1 MNTLLDK
8 FGIVESELQSSG
20 FLYPPVVPNR
30 VAHIDADFLAYQC
43 ACPTIEELEGRRP
56 MRTFDQ
62 MKEKADAWVLHLQ
75 RAAGAVGFVCHVTPN
90 ASTKGG
96 RREQAV
102 QREYQGSRKDR
113 EAPDYLEPMRG
124 YIVSNLNGIPHLDQ
138 EADDGL
144 AQAGYHDPNAVI
156 CSADKDLMM
165 VPGLHLD
172 MSKVDKS
179 AVVFRVYS
187 DHVGSL
193 YMNDS
198 GDIKGHGPLWFFA
211 QCLMGDSA
219 DNIQGAPGVP
229 NIILDQID
237 PPALL
242 LKLKS
247 SMLTGKTEK
256 SRLTAANKIAER
268 HAAFQLCGGTKA
280 YKILRSATS
289 IRDAF
294 ERVKYVFTSLEA
306 NCGYQ
311 FRHWKTGENVTPQA
325 ALLGDMRTLWMRRN
339 NNPDD
344 VLDWLRENM

>member
-43 ACPTIEELEGRRP
+43 ACPTKDELTGLRP
-56 MRTFDQ
+56 MRTFEQ

-75 RAAGAVGFVCHVTPN
+75 RAAGAMGFVCHVTPN
-90 ASTKGG
+90 ASNKGG
-96 RREQAV
+96 RRDQAV
-102 QREYQGSRKDR
+102 QKEYQGNRKDR
-113 EAPDYLEPMRG
+113 EAPEYLESVRS
-124 YIVSNLNGIPHLDQ
+124 YIVSSLNGIPHLDQ

-165 VPGLHLD
+165 VPGWHLD
-172 MSKVDKS
+172 MSAVDKE
-179 AVVFRVYS
+179 AKVFYIEPNWP
-187 DHVGSL
+187 GSL
-193 YMNDS
+193 YMNS
-198 GDIKGHGPLWFFA
+198 RNELKGFGPMWFFA
-211 QCLMGDSA
+211 QCLKGDPA
-219 DNIQGAPGVP
+219 DSIQGAPGVP
-229 NIILDQID
+229 NIIMDQLD

-242 LKLKS
+242 DKLKDT
-247 SMLTGKTEK
+247 MRNGKTER

-268 HAAFQLCGGTKA
+268 HHAFQLCGDAKA
-280 YKILRSATS
+280 YKILCSATS
-289 IRDAF
+289 IRQAF

-311 FRHWKTGENVTPQA
+311 FKHWQTGENVTPQA